1 MANNSIIKGL
11 RKFAPVWQDAK
22 DRDINEADV
31 VTRVV
36 KFLEDVLGYDVFSH
50 ITKEFQVKE
59 RFVDLAIRVD
69 SKIQFYI
76 EVKAANV
83 SLKESQIFQ
92 AESYASQS
100 GVSWVIL
107 TNGSEWQF
115 YHLTFD
121 KTGIEHTL
129 IASLDLIGG
138 DTNQNADKLYY
149 LSYEAIKN
157 NELESYWEKCLSLQP
172 ISIIKALF
180 HEDTLSSIRREIR
193 RKSGILITEDDL
205 VDGIRKL
212 LNPGVISQYGETIK
226 ISRKRR
232 ATKKNGENN
241 SVEGESAT
249 QQVRELS
256 PNESKPSVEELPEV
270 QGQPSALSPAE
281 SKPSSEE
288 TPA

>member
-1 MANNSIIKGL
+1 MANNSIVKGL
-11 RKFAPVWQDAK
+11 RKFTSVWQDAK

-69 SKIQFYI
+69 SKVKFYI
-76 EVKAANV
+76 EVKSAGT

-129 IASLDLIGG
+129 IS
-138 DTNQNADKLYY
+138 
-149 LSYEAIKN
+149 
-157 NELESYWEKCLSLQP
+157 
-172 ISIIKALF
+172 
-180 HEDTLSSIRREIR
+180 
-193 RKSGILITEDDL
+193 
-205 VDGIRKL
+205 
-212 LNPGVISQYGETIK
+212 
-226 ISRKRR
+226 
-232 ATKKNGENN
+232 
-241 SVEGESAT
+241 
-249 QQVRELS
+249 
-256 PNESKPSVEELPEV
+256 
-270 QGQPSALSPAE
+270 
-281 SKPSSEE
+281 
-288 TPA
+288 